1 MNHPHVHHDH
11 ALTERFIDL
20 LHRTIGLD
28 AESIG
33 SGAIVRAVRECFTAW
48 RERGDQAPGA
58 TLDDYWHAV
67 NADARRLQD
76 LIEAVV
82 VPETWFFRHAEAF
95 SALTRLA
102 RLRLHD
108 EPSRPVRVL
117 SLPCSTGEEAYSIA
131 MALTDAGIPPERF
144 SIDAIDVSE
153 AALALARRAQY
164 GRNAFRGHAE
174 AFRGFRERH
183 FERVQDGWRLGAGIA
198 ARVRFTQAN
207 LLQLDPHAFER
218 FDFVFCRN
226 VLIYFDP
233 GTQSAALRVLDALLA
248 EGGVMFVGPAET
260 GLLMREGMS
269 SAKVPLA
276 FAFRRG
282 EAAARREPWAP
293 AFVAPAAWATTARV
307 VDQVPTI
314 GALKPFAMTPWPAP
328 AASRGKAPL
337 AISLLAPVTPPPAV
351 GDSTL
356 ARARALAD
364 AGDLARAAAAARR
377 YLEAHAASA
386 DAYYLL
392 GVIADARGEA
402 AESRGHYKRA
412 LYLDPSHREALTHLA
427 ALLQLAGDAAGAGL
441 LLARAE
447 RLEARPR

>member
-20 LHRTIGLD
+20 LHQTIGLD

-48 RERGDQAPGA
+48 RERDDRANGA

-67 NADARRLQD
+67 NADSERLQD

-82 VPETWFFRHAEAF
+82 VPETWFFRDAEAF
-95 SALTRLA
+95 AALTRLA

-131 MALTDAGIPPERF
+131 MALTDSGIAPERF

-183 FERVQDGWRLGAGIA
+183 FERTQDGWRLSAAIAG
-198 ARVRFTQAN
+198 RVRFTQAN

-218 FDFVFCRN
+218 FDFLFCRN

-233 GTQSAALRVLDALLA
+233 ETQSAALRVLDALLA

-269 SAKVPLA
+269 SAKIPLA

-282 EAAARREPWAP
+282 IGTTSREVRAP
-293 AFVAPAAWATTARV
+293 APVAPLALSAWNTTAR
-307 VDQVPTI
+307 I
-314 GALKPFAMTPWPAP
+314 AGAWPDRNLTSGTLKPLDASPWTTKPGAGAK
-328 AASRGKAPL
+328 AAL
-337 AISLLAPVTPPPAV
+337 AIRIVPPAFLPHAATASPVTPAA

-356 ARARALAD
+356 AEARALAD
-364 AGDLARAAAAARR
+364 AGDLASAAAAARR
-377 YLEAHAASA
+377 YLEAHASSA

-392 GVIADARGEA
+392 GVIADARGEP
-402 AESRGHYKRA
+402 AESRGHY
-412 LYLDPSHREALTHLA
+412 
-427 ALLQLAGDAAGAGL
+427 
-441 LLARAE
+441 
-447 RLEARPR
+447 